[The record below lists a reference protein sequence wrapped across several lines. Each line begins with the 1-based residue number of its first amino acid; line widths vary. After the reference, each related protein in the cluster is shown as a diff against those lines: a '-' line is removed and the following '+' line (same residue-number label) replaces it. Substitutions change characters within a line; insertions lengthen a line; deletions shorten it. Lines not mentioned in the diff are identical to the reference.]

1 MSTVARSRPGAFSA
15 STAALVGPR
24 QRARPWSRQKSIFA
38 FELFV
43 VQILAIAVLQT
54 VLQLHITHELA
65 QTSTVDTAQLL
76 RDLFF
81 DSLRTLTWVGPL
93 IGLLSVWIALRL
105 SDRFTSSADR
115 VRVAMRQLAEGDPG
129 VRLRLG
135 PGDALEGMEDD
146 FNRLADRFAQ
156 RRRERGTD
164 DATP

>member
-1 MSTVARSRPGAFSA
+1 M
-15 STAALVGPR
+15 STAARLRTGAWRASDAAEAAPR
-24 QRARPWSRQKSIFA
+24 PRAPRWTHQKIVFA

-43 VQILAIAVLQT
+43 VQILAVCVLQT

-93 IGLLSVWIALRL
+93 IGLLSVWVALRL
-105 SDRFTSSADR
+105 SDRFTASADR
-115 VRVAMRQLAEGDPG
+115 VGLAMRQLADGDPG

-164 DATP
+164 EAAR